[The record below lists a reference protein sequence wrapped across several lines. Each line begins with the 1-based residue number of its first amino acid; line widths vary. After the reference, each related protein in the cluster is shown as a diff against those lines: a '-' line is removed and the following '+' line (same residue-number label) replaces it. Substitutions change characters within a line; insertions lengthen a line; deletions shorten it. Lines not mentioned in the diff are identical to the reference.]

1 MPISSHQDI
10 LKKLSDLDASTRG
23 NVLMN
28 ETVKN
33 TVEKILSS
41 VENPNIKLQINKTW
55 YQQKYDNDDIS
66 AQQSV
71 RNKHQNWVDDIRADV
86 SLIDKLTGKVI
97 DRNKNLKI
105 TSVPKLTPRNTYLL
119 GGNEYSFT
127 KQSRLKP
134 GVYTKR
140 QENGE
145 ISSFFNVDKT
155 IDFDRGF
162 NNNFKLNFNPERKTF
177 TLGYG
182 SKNIPLYNALKAV
195 GVKDEDLVNKWGK
208 DVVDANRLAYE
219 KHEFRDQSKL
229 YEAIF
234 GKQPSSIITH
244 DQLKKEIKDRL
255 FATKLSPETTKLTL
269 GKEYDG
275 VNTDVLLDASKKIID
290 IHKGEAEGDDR
301 ESLLYKSFFDV
312 EDHIR
317 ENLVKKSKNIIGTLI
332 YKLEKTKNINKSI
345 SSSFFDPYV
354 SGTITQNML
363 SSPPSQ
369 INIMS
374 MIGDGNK
381 ITVMGEG
388 GIGNQNAVTNQVRQ
402 ISNSEAGFI
411 DPLHT
416 PEGGNIGITNH
427 LSVNTIKV
435 GNDLY
440 STFKKPNGEIIH
452 LRPID
457 THTMNI
463 AFPDQY
469 DLSGKIPKLLVDK
482 VKVLNQGKFKE
493 VNPNEVDAIIGS
505 HVNLFDASTNMIPFL
520 DSIQGN
526 RGLTASKMQEQALSL
541 KYREK
546 PLFNIVDEKGHSLN
560 ETLGRVSPTPRSP
573 VDGEVISIS
582 PNQITIQDNRGN
594 KTKVQL
600 YNNFSLNAEGFIHNE
615 PVVKIGDRVKKDQLL
630 ADNNNTKDGQVALG
644 TNLKVAYMPYKG
656 YNYEDSAI
664 MSESAA
670 KKLTSQHIYDFSSKK
685 SANGIFSKN
694 KFRAYYPE
702 VMSGKQANK
711 LDADGVIQIGQE
723 VDHGDV
729 IIAHLE
735 RKAPT
740 ADDIALGRLEKQLRR
755 DMANNATTWDND
767 HKGVVTNVEKH
778 GNTVT
783 VSIKTEE
790 PLKIAD
796 KISGLHGNKHIISKI
811 IPDHEMPLNPITGEH
826 IDLTMSPLGVS
837 NRINTSQLLEAAA
850 GKIATKTGKQYEIR
864 NFTQTD
870 NTERV
875 LNDLKKNGLSDKDI
889 LIDPA
894 TNQPFKN
901 PIMNGIAHILKLE
914 HKVDHKFSARYRDG
928 HDSNEQA
935 ITGGISGGKNLGRM
949 EVGALLARGATE
961 NLKEMYNIKG
971 QKNNEY
977 WKALET
983 GSMLPPPVPSFVWNK
998 QIAMMQGAGINVI
1011 QKGKQLNLKP
1021 LTDEEIKE
1029 LSNGK
1034 LDSPTETYRK
1044 KDLAPIKGG
1053 LFDPVKAG
1061 GMQGEHYTHF
1071 ELPEKILNPITA
1083 TAAATMLDMS
1093 LDGLE
1098 NIINGKT
1105 FVDKDSGKIVKPG
1118 TLNAFSGGP
1127 AVEKLLSQINVN
1139 KELEK
1144 LENDAN
1150 IITNKTQLNK
1160 VHRKIRYFKA
1170 LKQNKMQPT
1179 DYMIK
1184 NVLVVP
1190 AKYRP
1195 MFTMGTDNTVIM
1207 SDVNNL
1213 YQQTAYTADALNDLK
1228 TTLDETV
1235 KDDNIKHVQLAESRG
1250 QLYQDVKAL
1259 TGLRE
1264 PTAYLNRIKNKKG
1277 FIAQIDGGTKQ
1288 TKEGFFQDK
1297 VLDRRQDL
1305 VGRSTIILNPEL
1317 GGDQLGIPKL
1327 MANKIFQPFIM
1338 QKLVSMG
1345 YSPLEAQ
1352 KQMEDETSVFQRA
1365 RQLVADERL
1374 VIANR
1379 APTLH
1384 RWNMTAFKP
1393 VLTDGKSIEVPGIVV
1408 NKNFGGDFDGD
1419 CNLSSI
1425 FIRINNKKNY
1435 KNFYLGEDLNIDFPL
1450 KTKYIK
1456 NILNQRKVCM
1466 PSLNRLMSK
1475 ENSNIYHF
1483 HISEFPR
1490 IKQSRVVH
1498 NNGNEEYDVPKG
1510 VTIFTID
1517 NVTHKFIEV
1526 PVIKFSI
1533 HKNLENYNIEFN
1545 NGDTLW
1551 LSFDQSAIA
1560 INMNTFE
1567 LERVTPNELI
1577 NKMVPKIINMETS
1590 ESIKSIELVNY
1601 ANYTRAIKCKKE
1613 MILNEQNGWL
1623 IGAMIGDGWTSVACG
1638 RNDLCIAATSKNI
1651 TKEFDSAINNL
1662 MEKPIGMYSINN
1674 NHKFDGFNCSSS
1686 KHTKTSL
1693 SLTRNFIPWIGEGA
1707 YHKHL
1712 PPFFM
1717 SAPKEFRLGL
1727 LAGLLDTDGTVCWM
1741 NKKGG
1746 TRQFNTQY
1754 STVSDRLA
1762 EEMVTLCR
1770 SLDISASIT
1779 FGNKVSEGVE
1789 KRVVISTNTLH
1800 NKNIKLRNEEKLKNF
1815 NEFCSQPI
1823 KESSVSSRLD
1833 LVPFSAD
1840 LFMISKE
1847 FIHYIKDKQLYN
1859 NINDSKSNHWVLSR
1873 QSAKKLIAKD
1883 TEHKLPQ
1890 RWIDIVNNENVTWIY
1905 AKNIKLNP
1913 SRMTMYDITAP
1924 GPYTFMLSNG
1934 IIVQDTFQIHVPIG
1948 SKAIEEA
1955 KRMTPSAS
1963 MLKTGFD
1970 TVLNKP
1976 DMDMVVGSWLM
1987 SKGKGGE
1994 NTNLKYNSIDEARKD
2009 FRQHKFTYAD
2019 SISIEG
2025 KKAPFGIHEINSVVP
2040 EDVKKYDIELNGKN
2054 IEEWI
2059 KETTEKHSGNTGLI
2073 LADKIKDIGNNYS
2086 TTYGYSL
2093 GLEDVKAV
2101 KNIRDPLVNEAEKE
2115 MDKKNPFSIVKAIA
2129 GAKNKMLK
2137 MIEEKLE
2144 KHNPLTIAAESGGG
2158 KGFDNSAQI
2167 IGMPGIVL
2175 DAEDNPIPMPIT
2187 KSYSEGLD
2195 TASYW
2200 AAAHGARGGN
2210 IKKSIQSYKPGWMTK
2225 DLMNAIYDTRI
2236 YHDNPV
2242 DNEGLEYNIDN
2253 RKHVIN
2259 RYLAK
2264 DIKDSQGKI
2273 IAKRNDVVDDQLI
2286 NKLNKIKINTVF
2298 IQSPLTD
2305 PTPGDGISSWSYGVE
2320 HDGKRLKSGDHI
2332 GVMSAHTITEP
2343 SLNMAMKSFH
2353 TGGAITGKE
2362 KNVKGTLFDALDRT
2376 LRFTQ
2381 AIPNKATMAPE
2392 NSIVKSINKSSI
2404 GGWDVILT
2412 HNDGREETRY
2422 IEPANTPVVKIG
2434 DKIKKGDILST
2445 GNPSMHDILKYKG
2458 MKETQKF
2465 LVNELD
2471 KLNDGK
2477 LDRRNLEV
2485 IVRGITN
2492 TTRVLNPGDSN
2503 YTTGDTVP
2511 LTTIEDYN
2519 KNLTTE
2525 KDVEET
2531 DGMMLNKSYAGFNQ
2545 GTAIYKSVIKHLQN
2559 KGIKRIEVTRN
2570 PIIHDPFLS
2579 PAGIGGKIASS
2590 SEDWIARMAHN
2601 RIESVLKE
2609 GATQGWNSKFDD
2621 KNSNNPISLL
2631 VSNHM

>member
-1 MPISSHQDI
+1 MPTPSYQDV
-10 LKKLSDLDASTRG
+10 LKKLSDLDASTRS

-41 VENPNIKLQINKTW
+41 VEDPNIKLQINNIW
-55 YQQKYDNDDIS
+55 YKQKYDNNDIS

-71 RNKHQNWVDDIRADV
+71 RNKHQSWTDDIRADV
-86 SLIDKLTGKVI
+86 SLIDKLTGKII
-97 DRNKNLKI
+97 DRNKDLKI

-134 GVYTKR
+134 GVYTRR

-155 IDFDRGF
+155 IDFDRGY

-177 TLGYG
+177 TMGYG
-182 SKNIPLYNALKAV
+182 SKNVPLYNALRAV
-195 GVKDEDLVNKWGK
+195 GVKDEDLNDKWGK
-208 DVVDANRLAYE
+208 DVVEANRQAYE

-234 GKQPSSIITH
+234 GKSPLASLTH

-290 IHKGEAEGDDR
+290 IHKGEVEGDDR
-301 ESLLYKSFFDV
+301 ESLLFKSFYDV
-312 EDHIR
+312 EDHVR
-317 ENLVKKSKNIIGTLI
+317 ENLVKKSKNIIGTLT
-332 YKLEKTKNINKSI
+332 YKLGKTKNINKSI

-354 SGTITQNML
+354 VGTITQNML

-369 INIMS
+369 VNIMS

-381 ITVMGEG
+381 VTVMGEG

-427 LSVNTIKV
+427 LTLNTIKV
-435 GNDLY
+435 GNDLF
-440 STFKKPNGEIIH
+440 SSFIKKNGEKVH
-452 LRPID
+452 LRPVD
-457 THTMNI
+457 THQMNI

-469 DLSGKIPKLLVDK
+469 DLSGKIPKPLSSK
-482 VKVLNQGKFKE
+482 IKILNQGKFKE
-493 VNPNEVDAIIGS
+493 IKPDEVDAIIAS
-505 HVNLFDASTNMIPFL
+505 SANLFDHSANMIPFL

-541 KYREK
+541 KHRDK
-546 PLFNIVDEKGHSLN
+546 LLFNIVNEKGKSLN
-560 ETLGRVSPTPRSP
+560 EALGRISPTPRSP
-573 VDGEVISIS
+573 VDGEVISVS
-582 PNQITIQDNRGN
+582 PNQITIVDKRGN
-594 KTKVQL
+594 KNKIQL

-615 PVVKIGDRVKKDQLL
+615 SVVKVGDIVKKDQLL
-630 ADNNNTKDGQVALG
+630 ADNNNTREGQLALG

-670 KKLTSQHIYDFSSKK
+670 NKLTSEHIYDFSSKR

-702 VMSGKQANK
+702 VMTGKQAGK
-711 LDADGVIQIGQE
+711 LDADGVVQIGQE
-723 VDHGDV
+723 LDNGDT

-735 RKAPT
+735 RKPPT

-755 DMANNATTWDND
+755 DMANNAVTWDND

-783 VSIKTEE
+783 VSVKTEE

-811 IPDHEMPLNPITGEH
+811 VPDEEMPLNPTTGER

-850 GKIATKTGKQYEIR
+850 GKIATKTGKQYEIK
-864 NFTQTD
+864 NFAITD

-875 LNDLKKNGLSDKDI
+875 LNDLKKEGLSDKDI
-889 LIDPA
+889 LIDPE
-894 TNQPFKN
+894 TNKPFKN
-901 PIMNGIAHILKLE
+901 PIMNGVAHILKLE

-935 ITGGISGGKNLGRM
+935 ITGGVSGGKNLGRM

-983 GSMLPPPVPSFVWNK
+983 GQMLPPPAPSFVWNK
-998 QIAMMQGAGINVI
+998 QLAMMKGAGINVI

-1021 LTDEEIKE
+1021 LTDDEIKE

-1034 LDSPTETYRK
+1034 LDNPTDTYRK

-1083 TAAATMLDMS
+1083 TAAATMLDMP

-1098 NIINGKT
+1098 SIINGKS

-1118 TLNAFSGGP
+1118 TPNSFSGGP

-1144 LENDAN
+1144 LQSDATV
-1150 IITNKTQLNK
+1150 ITNKTQLNK
-1160 VHRKIRYFKA
+1160 VHRKLRYLKA
-1170 LKQNKMQPT
+1170 LKENKMQPT

-1190 AKYRP
+1190 SKYRP

-1207 SDVNNL
+1207 SDVNDL
-1213 YQQTAYTADALNDLK
+1213 YQQTAYTSDALKDLK
-1228 TTLDETV
+1228 ITLDETI
-1235 KDDNIKHVQLAESRG
+1235 KDDNIKNIQLAESRG

-1259 TGLRE
+1259 SGLRE
-1264 PTAYLNRIKNKKG
+1264 PTAYLHRIKDKKG
-1277 FIAQIDGGTKQ
+1277 FVSQIDGGKKQ

-1297 VLDRRQDL
+1297 VLERRQDL

-1338 QKLVSMG
+1338 KKLVSWG

-1352 KQMEDETSVFQRA
+1352 KQIEDDTAVFQRA
-1365 RQLVADERL
+1365 RQVVADERL

-1393 VLTDGKSIEVPGIVV
+1393 VLTDGKSIEVPGLVV
-1408 NKNFGGDFDGD
+1408 SKNFGGDFDGD
-1419 CNLSSI
+1419 TFQL
-1425 FIRINNKKNY
+1425 
-1435 KNFYLGEDLNIDFPL
+1435 
-1450 KTKYIK
+1450 
-1456 NILNQRKVCM
+1456 
-1466 PSLNRLMSK
+1466 
-1475 ENSNIYHF
+1475 H
-1483 HISEFPR
+1483 
-1490 IKQSRVVH
+1490 
-1498 NNGNEEYDVPKG
+1498 
-1510 VTIFTID
+1510 
-1517 NVTHKFIEV
+1517 V
-1526 PVIKFSI
+1526 PV
-1533 HKNLENYNIEFN
+1533 
-1545 NGDTLW
+1545 
-1551 LSFDQSAIA
+1551 
-1560 INMNTFE
+1560 
-1567 LERVTPNELI
+1567 
-1577 NKMVPKIINMETS
+1577 
-1590 ESIKSIELVNY
+1590 
-1601 ANYTRAIKCKKE
+1601 
-1613 MILNEQNGWL
+1613 
-1623 IGAMIGDGWTSVACG
+1623 
-1638 RNDLCIAATSKNI
+1638 
-1651 TKEFDSAINNL
+1651 
-1662 MEKPIGMYSINN
+1662 
-1674 NHKFDGFNCSSS
+1674 
-1686 KHTKTSL
+1686 
-1693 SLTRNFIPWIGEGA
+1693 
-1707 YHKHL
+1707 
-1712 PPFFM
+1712 
-1717 SAPKEFRLGL
+1717 
-1727 LAGLLDTDGTVCWM
+1727 
-1741 NKKGG
+1741 
-1746 TRQFNTQY
+1746 
-1754 STVSDRLA
+1754 
-1762 EEMVTLCR
+1762 
-1770 SLDISASIT
+1770 
-1779 FGNKVSEGVE
+1779 
-1789 KRVVISTNTLH
+1789 
-1800 NKNIKLRNEEKLKNF
+1800 
-1815 NEFCSQPI
+1815 
-1823 KESSVSSRLD
+1823 
-1833 LVPFSAD
+1833 
-1840 LFMISKE
+1840 
-1847 FIHYIKDKQLYN
+1847 
-1859 NINDSKSNHWVLSR
+1859 
-1873 QSAKKLIAKD
+1873 
-1883 TEHKLPQ
+1883 
-1890 RWIDIVNNENVTWIY
+1890 
-1905 AKNIKLNP
+1905 
-1913 SRMTMYDITAP
+1913 
-1924 GPYTFMLSNG
+1924 
-1934 IIVQDTFQIHVPIG
+1934 G
-1948 SKAIEEA
+1948 SKALEEA
-1955 KRMTPSAS
+1955 KRMTPSSS
-1963 MLKTGFD
+1963 MLKTGYD

-1976 DMDMVVGSWLM
+1976 DMDMVIGSWLM

-1994 NTNLKYNSIDEARKD
+1994 HTDLKYNSIDDARKD

-2019 SISIEG
+2019 TITIDG
-2025 KKAPFGIHEINSVVP
+2025 KKVPFGIHEINSVLP
-2040 EDVKKYDIELNGKN
+2040 EDMRKYDIELTSKN
-2054 IEEWI
+2054 IEDWI
-2059 KETTEKHSGNTGLI
+2059 KDVTNKHSGNTGLI

-2093 GLEDVKAV
+2093 GLEDTKTI
-2101 KNIRDPLVNEAEKE
+2101 KDIRDPLIAEANRKV
-2115 MDKKNPFSIVKAIA
+2115 DKKDPLSIIKEYSN
-2129 GAKNKMLK
+2129 AKNKMSSQIKDTLSENHPL
-2137 MIEEKLE
+2137 MIG
-2144 KHNPLTIAAESGGG
+2144 AMSGGS
-2158 KGFDNSAQI
+2158 KDKISEGFIQSSQI

-2175 DAEDNPIPMPIT
+2175 DAEDKPIPMPIT

-2195 TASYW
+2195 TSSYW

-2225 DLMNAIYDTRI
+2225 DLMNSIYDTRI
-2236 YHDNPV
+2236 YNDAPV
-2242 DNEGLEYNIDN
+2242 DIEGIEYNIDN
-2253 RKHVIN
+2253 RKHVMN
-2259 RYLAK
+2259 RYLAR
-2264 DIKDSQGKI
+2264 DIKDSKGKI
-2273 IAKRNDVVDDQLI
+2273 IAKRNDVINDQLI
-2286 NKLNKIKINTVF
+2286 SKLNKMKINSVF
-2298 IQSPLTD
+2298 IQSPLSD

-2320 HDGKRLKSGDHI
+2320 YDGKRLKPGDHI

-2362 KNVKGTLFDALDRT
+2362 KNTKGTLFDALDRT

-2381 AIPNKATMAPE
+2381 AVPNKATMA
-2392 NSIVKSINKSSI
+2392 SIDAKVKSINKSSI
-2404 GGWDVILT
+2404 GGWDVILQ
-2412 HNDGREETRY
+2412 HSDGQEETRY
-2422 IEPANTPVVKIG
+2422 IEPNNTPTIKVG
-2434 DKIKKGDILST
+2434 DKVKKGDVIST
-2445 GNPSMHDILKYKG
+2445 GNISMHDVLKYKG
-2458 MKETQKF
+2458 MKDTQKF
-2465 LVNELD
+2465 LVDELD
-2471 KLNDGK
+2471 KLNEGK

-2485 IVRGITN
+2485 IVRGIAN
-2492 TTRVLNPGDSN
+2492 TTRVMHSGDSN
-2503 YTTGDTVP
+2503 YVMGDTAP
-2511 LTTIEDYN
+2511 LTTINDFN
-2519 KNLTTE
+2519 NHLTLE
-2525 KDVEET
+2525 KDVEESE
-2531 DGMMLNKSYAGFNQ
+2531 GMKLHKPYAGYNS
-2545 GTAIYKSVIKHLQN
+2545 GTKLDKSTIKHLQN

-2579 PAGIGGKIASS
+2579 PAGIGGKVASS

-2601 RIESVLKE
+2601 RIEAVLKE
-2609 GATQGWNSKFDD
+2609 GTTQGWHSSFD
-2621 KNSNNPISLL
+2621 NPNTNHPLSLL
-2631 VSNHM
+2631 VTNKM